1 MQLVTR
7 GFQTEDVSNSNS
19 FVHIYL
25 TKHPSQHPCVIT
37 ITPIVNGEIE
47 AQSNLS
53 NVTYLKQWSTGFKS
67 RLSSSR
73 VDSLN
78 NIVLLSF
85 SEEPNCR
92 NIRKYQEANN
102 ILVITHHATQRRVQI
117 FQYIARVLCN
127 DIFTE
132 ILICVIISFNA
143 QNSLYIRLLGYFL
156 IHVCGW
162 MCLCVCMCVYICVG
176 MRKCF
181 QTRGISRRLFLFFP
195 LKHFSIYMEGSV
207 FEVFSNISPFLLLY
221 KSTPYPHSNS

>member
-37 ITPIVNGEIE
+37 ITPIVNGETE

-78 NIVLLSF
+78 NIVQLSF

-117 FQYIARVLCN
+117 FQYISWVLCN

-132 ILICVIISFNA
+132 ILTCVIIHLL
-143 QNSLYIRLLGYFL
+143 SLKILL
-156 IHVCGW
+156 
-162 MCLCVCMCVYICVG
+162 
-176 MRKCF
+176 
-181 QTRGISRRLFLFFP
+181 
-195 LKHFSIYMEGSV
+195 
-207 FEVFSNISPFLLLY
+207 FSNVYVEYYILGLSIFDWGLPGGLDDKRICLQCRRPRFNPWDGRIPHG
-221 KSTPYPHSNS
+221 KGNGYPLQYSCLENPMDRGD